1 MRCSDDFLSET
12 SSMYICDLPS
22 GKQTPSHSQISV
34 TGYSFPVSPLHR
46 PLRRTVRR
54 ARLRCSAAYPQVSL
68 PSHHCR
74 SLRPF
79 PDVRPGVTASAGRCA
94 RTTDPPALPRL
105 LAAGSTAGI
114 SPETRRP
121 PPPSPTTPTSVRMVT
136 AEAVMAVVRAAR
148 PVFCCAHDGVAFA
161 ANAAFLADGYSL
173 CAVGPAALINPQ
185 PAEEEEVGIDGWNS
199 MNNIYAF
206 LYCKEEE
213 GKKKFILMKC
223 VVIADFL
230 AIDALDLEAQH
241 EGPFIV
247 QINVK
252 DFYSEEQHKNYKD
265 MYKNFVCLINILNTT
280 LLVELGRK
288 DTTAVQIPDV
298 ENSSSMNS
306 SGNFTW
312 ENPST
317 RTTEPAGLI
326 YPPVVLVG
334 DDDTFPVPGVGLY
347 PHSGGT
353 GGSMHVGPNDPR
365 FFPTNPS
372 TPFGDLGYPD
382 APGFEPSRF
391 VSPSRH
397 SGGSTHPDLEFFQ
410 QGPDFF

>member
-1 MRCSDDFLSET
+1 
-12 SSMYICDLPS
+12 
-22 GKQTPSHSQISV
+22 
-34 TGYSFPVSPLHR
+34 
-46 PLRRTVRR
+46 
-54 ARLRCSAAYPQVSL
+54 
-68 PSHHCR
+68 
-74 SLRPF
+74 
-79 PDVRPGVTASAGRCA
+79 
-94 RTTDPPALPRL
+94 
-105 LAAGSTAGI
+105 
-114 SPETRRP
+114 
-121 PPPSPTTPTSVRMVT
+121 MVT

-173 CAVGPAALINPQ
+173 CAVGPAALINPR

-334 DDDTFPVPGVGLY
+334 DDDTFPVPDVRLY

-372 TPFGDLGYPD
+372 TPFGDLGYVQFSFIKYCIALFFCYKWNQIFHNRSVPPGGRYDPIGPPD

>member
-1 MRCSDDFLSET
+1 
-12 SSMYICDLPS
+12 
-22 GKQTPSHSQISV
+22 
-34 TGYSFPVSPLHR
+34 
-46 PLRRTVRR
+46 
-54 ARLRCSAAYPQVSL
+54 
-68 PSHHCR
+68 
-74 SLRPF
+74 
-79 PDVRPGVTASAGRCA
+79 
-94 RTTDPPALPRL
+94 
-105 LAAGSTAGI
+105 
-114 SPETRRP
+114 
-121 PPPSPTTPTSVRMVT
+121 MVT

-173 CAVGPAALINPQ
+173 CAVGPAALINPR

-199 MNNIYAF
+199 MDNIYAF
-206 LYCKEEE
+206 LYYKEDD

-241 EGPFIV
+241 EGRFIV

-298 ENSSSMNS
+298 ENSSSMSS

-317 RTTEPAGLI
+317 RTTEPAGSQYILWESRSTRMIEPAGLI

-347 PHSGGT
+347 PHSGET

-372 TPFGDLGYPD
+372 TPFGDLGSVPPGGRYDPIGPPD
-382 APGFEPSRF
+382 ASGFEPSRF